1 MSTGPITH
9 GGRAAHA
16 HEHAG
21 LRDATGPVQQAYL
34 ALRTIFT
41 VAPLLAGADKFLNA
55 LTTWEQYLAPQIP
68 SLIGVTPE
76 LFMRGVGI
84 IEIAAGVLVAVAP
97 RIGAYVVMAWL
108 LAIIGNL
115 AILGGHWDIALR
127 DLGLA
132 AGAFALARLSHE
144 IHRDHARSR

>member
-16 HEHAG
+16 HEHVG
-21 LRDATGPVQQAYL
+21 VRDATDPVQQAYL

-41 VAPLLAGADKFLNA
+41 VAPILAGADKFLNA

-76 LFMRGVGI
+76 LFMRGVGVV
-84 IEIAAGVLVAVAP
+84 EIAAGVLVAVAP

-132 AGAFALARLSHE
+132 AAAFALARLAHE
-144 IHRDHARSR
+144 IHQDHARSR